1 MLPRHT
7 YVLTPHPLP
16 HPQAEKAIAEME
28 AKFQKELAAEERTV
42 EGELRQLEEAGWL
55 RGLLR
60 FLK

>member
-1 MLPRHT
+1 
-7 YVLTPHPLP
+7 
-16 HPQAEKAIAEME
+16 ME